1 MCSFHSK
8 YVSRSGV
15 YYSDQSFESGPD
27 GLCSHIPGATGI
39 HADLR
44 SMHSGTCCTT
54 YLNLRQ
60 RKRVTERFRF
70 TCCLGRLSHLFL
82 DFSIVSICLN
92 IALPYPTR
100 RVICCGFPCVTYEN
114 TPYIYDTFSIKYRVK
129 CSFKNNILRLHTT
142 CQCKRSIPADALSRS
157 LNWGPG

>member
-15 YYSDQSFESGPD
+15 YYNRSNLVLMAFALIFQGPPVFTQSSEACTPVHVALLTSICAKESASPRGLDLHVGASDGS
-27 GLCSHIPGATGI
+27 
-39 HADLR
+39 
-44 SMHSGTCCTT
+44 
-54 YLNLRQ
+54 
-60 RKRVTERFRF
+60 
-70 TCCLGRLSHLFL
+70 SHLFL

-92 IALPYPTR
+92 IALPYPTH